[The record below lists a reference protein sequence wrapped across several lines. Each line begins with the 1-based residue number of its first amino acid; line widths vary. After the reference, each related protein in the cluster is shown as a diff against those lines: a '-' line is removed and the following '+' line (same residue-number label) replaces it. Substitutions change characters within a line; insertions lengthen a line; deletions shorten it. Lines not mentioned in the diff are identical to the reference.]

1 MAQNIDLLGAQYSD
15 VPAVTLPTVGGGTA
29 SFTDVT
35 GTTAIAGDVAQGKY
49 FFTANGTLTLGTNQ
63 GGGGYVTQDEN
74 GYIVLPSTGGGG
86 GGSGVEYETGTWTPS
101 EDVAS
106 YVIPFTNTHATAP
119 FYYTISD
126 ATGTYDNTTNSCY
139 SISYNYYGQ
148 IIGAPQYPSS
158 ASLVYGRALC
168 AYRGSSATSMT
179 TTVAAI
185 SHALNESGS
194 SAGYPSYWATATG
207 IKAYTNSDT
216 RYWRAGRTYKWI
228 AVWSPTT

>member
-1 MAQNIDLLGAQYSD
+1 MAYNKVVYNNNTLIDLTSDTVTADKLMEGYTAHDKSGALITGT
-15 VPAVTLPTVGGGTA
+15 ATGGG
-29 SFTDVT
+29 S
-35 GTTAIAGDVAQGKY
+35 
-49 FFTANGTLTLGTNQ
+49 
-63 GGGGYVTQDEN
+63 VTQDQD

-86 GGSGVEYETGTWTPS
+86 GGGSGLAYETGTWTPS

-168 AYRGSSATSMT
+168 AYRGSSTTSIT